1 MSASRPHPRPL
12 TPARRPHWS
21 ARSRATQS
29 PQLKH
34 RPFARGHAQGDC
46 IMARR
51 LTITDCAEQ
60 DAASGATIDASG
72 ERNEPH
78 QVRVD
83 ERQDERR
90 ALPSRLRNVSRRR
103 TQRRPRRVAIH
114 DSPSVDCRSGRST
127 RSRTVDGAVVVVPSA
142 RRGLLS
148 VEEAAQYLGIAS
160 GTIRNWL
167 SMRRIEHV
175 KVGRLTRISQTV
187 LDRYVAKH
195 TVRAEAEE

>member
-12 TPARRPHWS
+12 TLARRPHWS
-21 ARSRATQS
+21 ARWRATQS

-46 IMARR
+46 IMATW
-51 LTITDCAEQ
+51 LTITDGAEQ
-60 DAASGATIDASG
+60 DATSGATIDASG

-103 TQRRPRRVAIH
+103 ARRVAIH
-114 DSPSVDCRSGRST
+114 DSPSLDCRSGRST
-127 RSRTVDGAVVVVPSA
+127 RSRTMDGAAVVVPPT